1 MAYPDERVIV
11 DANIW
16 VAYFDR
22 NDTLSDHA
30 LSLLKDIFNQ
40 NTRIVVTDFVIQ
52 EVMTVL
58 LYKNKHHAAE
68 LFFQFVDDEVSI
80 EIFHCDRTL
89 LHQTILFAAK
99 KIWKPK
105 CSFTDWSLAFLS
117 HHFNMKLLS
126 FDKQLLRIC
135 S

>member
-1 MAYPDERVIV
+1 MAFLDERVIV
-11 DANIW
+11 DANVWI
-16 VAYFDR
+16 AYFDR
-22 NDTLSDHA
+22 NDSLSDHA
-30 LSLLKDIFNQ
+30 RSLLKSIFDQ
-40 NTRIVVTDFVIQ
+40 EGRIVITDFVIQ

-68 LFFQFVDDEVSI
+68 LFFQFVDDEDLI

-89 LHQTILFAAK
+89 LHQIIHFAAK
-99 KIWKPK
+99 KSWKQK
-105 CSFTDWSLAFLS
+105 LSFTDWSLAFLS

-126 FDKQLLRIC
+126 FDKQLLRLC